1 MNHIATQT
9 HFDIIEHEAD
19 LCVVGGGI
27 AGLCAAV
34 AAARNGSRV
43 ILMQDRAVLGGNAS
57 SEVRMWICGARGP
70 DHKEAGILEEIM
82 LDNTCRNPSLN
93 YPIWDTVLYEKAR
106 FQPGLTLLLS
116 CSCND
121 VTMDGDRIASVRGW
135 QLNTQ
140 TWHVVKARYFAD
152 CSGDSALRI
161 SGAEFRWG
169 RESRHE
175 FGESHAPAVAD
186 RKTMGNSILIQ
197 LREIPAGQ
205 HRPFIPPAWAI
216 QYDESNLPN
225 RPLQPEGHN
234 FWWLEVGGAGDT
246 IADTETNRDELL
258 KIACGIWAYIKNH
271 PDGRGHRWELEWIG
285 SLPGKRE
292 NVRYVGDHILTQ
304 NDILAGGPFEDIV
317 AYGGWPMDDHHP
329 DAIHHPG
336 QPTIFHKA
344 PSPYGIPYRSLY
356 SRNIGNLF
364 FAGRNISA
372 THIALSSTRVM
383 GTCALLGQAAGTAAA
398 VAARYGVSPRGV
410 YERHLRELQERLM
423 DDDSWLPGRKRPIP
437 EICQEAQLFASAGDA
452 EPLRNGID
460 RTLGQEDNGWWA
472 PPGESVTY
480 YFGSPTKLNT
490 VRLLFDSDLR
500 NLKRMPCSYPLGGHD
515 MKIPGMM
522 TRAFDLEIL
531 DSAGQWQV
539 ARRVTENHQRLVK
552 IPLEVKTAGL
562 RFTPRASWGG
572 ERVHLFGFDAR

>member
-1 MNHIATQT
+1 MTT
-9 HFDIIEHEAD
+9 KTRFDIIEHEAD

-43 ILMQDRAVLGGNAS
+43 ILIQDRAVLGGNAS

-70 DHKEAGILEEIM
+70 DNKEAGILEEIM
-82 LDNTCRNPSLN
+82 LDNYYRNPTLN

-106 FQPGLTLLLS
+106 FQPGLTMLLS
-116 CSCND
+116 CTCND
-121 VTMDGDRIASVRGW
+121 VSMEGDRIASIRAW

-152 CSGDSALRI
+152 CSGDSVLRI
-161 SGAEFRWG
+161 SGAEYRWG

-186 RKTMGNSILIQ
+186 GKTMGNSILIQ
-197 LREIPAGQ
+197 LREIAEGE

-225 RPLQPEGHN
+225 RPLKPEGHN
-234 FWWLEVGGAGDT
+234 FWWLEVGGTGNT
-246 IADTETNRDELL
+246 IADTDTHRDELL
-258 KIACGIWAYIKNH
+258 KIAYGVWAYIKNH
-271 PDGRGHRWELEWIG
+271 SDGRGRRWELEWIG
-285 SLPGKRE
+285 ALPGKRE

-304 NDILAGGPFEDIV
+304 NDVLAGGRFDDIV

-329 DAIHHPG
+329 DAIHYPG
-336 QPTIFHKA
+336 EPTIFHKA

-372 THIALSSTRVM
+372 THMALSSTRVM
-383 GTCALLGQAAGTAAA
+383 GTTALLGQAAGTAAA
-398 VAARYGVSPRGV
+398 VAARHGASPRGV
-410 YERHLRELQERLM
+410 YEHHLRELQATLM
-423 DDDSWLPGRKRPIP
+423 DDDSWLPGLLRPIP
-437 EICQEAQLFASAGDA
+437 DICQEAQLFASVGDP

-460 RTLGQEDNGWWA
+460 RTLGKEDNGWWA
-472 PPGESVTY
+472 APGESVTY
-480 YFGSPTKLNT
+480 YFGSPMKLST
-490 VRLLFDSDLR
+490 VRLVFDSNLH
-500 NLKRMPCSYPLGGHD
+500 NLKRMPCSYPLKGYD
-515 MKIPGMM
+515 VKIPGMM

-531 DSAGQWQV
+531 DGAGQWQV
-539 ARRVTENHQRLVK
+539 AQRVADNHQRLVK
-552 IPLEVKTAGL
+552 LPLDVETAGL
-562 RFTPRASWGG
+562 RLIPRASWGD